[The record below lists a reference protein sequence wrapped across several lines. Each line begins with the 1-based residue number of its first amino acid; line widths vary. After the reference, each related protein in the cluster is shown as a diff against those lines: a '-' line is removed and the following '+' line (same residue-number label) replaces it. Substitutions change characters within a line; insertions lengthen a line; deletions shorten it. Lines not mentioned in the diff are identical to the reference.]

1 MNDDGGMIFR
11 VTVSNAGD
19 YSIWPD
25 DRMLPRGWKATE
37 IIGDRAT
44 CLSYIDRE
52 WTRLSPAMAAD
63 GYRVSTKDVGSIVE
77 GK

>member
-1 MNDDGGMIFR
+1 MNGEDGMIFR
-11 VTVSNAGD
+11 VTVSGVGD

-25 DRMLPRGWKATE
+25 DRMLPRGWNATE
-37 IIGDRAT
+37 IVGDRAT
-44 CLSYIDRE
+44 CLSYIERE

-63 GYRVSTKDVGSIVE
+63 GCHVSATDVGSVLE

>member
-1 MNDDGGMIFR
+1 MTSEDGMIFR
-11 VTVSNAGD
+11 VTVSSAGD

-25 DRMLPRGWKATE
+25 DRMLPRGWDATE
-37 IIGDRAT
+37 IVGDRAT

-63 GYRVSTKDVGSIVE
+63 GYRVRTTNVGSILE